1 MASRSDSE
9 VAPLLNTPIVDLLSN
24 LASMAFYTALF
35 APANLLSAAGCF
47 LLYVLGLY
55 AYRLLFHPLA
65 KFPGPKLAAIS
76 NWYEFYW
83 DVLQHGK
90 FTEHIQALHKQY
102 GTSTLKLGSFSA
114 HTIFRLVIRPFLRRL
129 S

>member
-1 MASRSDSE
+1 
-9 VAPLLNTPIVDLLSN
+9 
-24 LASMAFYTALF
+24 MAFYTKLL
-35 APANLLSAAGCF
+35 APGNLLSAAGCF

-102 GTSTLKLGSFSA
+102 GTSPLELGSIA
-114 HTIFRLVIRPFLRRL
+114 THIMFRLVTHPL
-129 S
+129 SRELS